1 MKHRHVF
8 CTTSVAQAAKAVRA
22 ATGAGVLE
30 DDIYLVARSDI
41 EVHQVRDRRKMADSD
56 FIPAAIR
63 GAIVGMVVGFLISLG
78 LALFWHVDPRA
89 MLFGAGMGA
98 AVGGLASS
106 LMGAAIPDP
115 IRRRFE
121 KEIDDGKVL
130 VVVDAGER
138 ELPGME
144 RAMAASDAVKL
155 PYEAP
160 SAMT

>member
-8 CTTSVAQAAKAVRA
+8 CTTSAAQAAKAVRA
-22 ATGAGVLE
+22 ATGAGALE

-41 EVHQVRDRRKMADSD
+41 EVHQIRDRRKMADSD

-63 GAIVGMVVGFLISLG
+63 GVLVGMLVGFLISLG
-78 LALFWHVDPRA
+78 LTLFWDIDPRA

-106 LMGAAIPDP
+106 LMGAATPDP
-115 IRRRFE
+115 IRQRFE
-121 KEIDDGKVL
+121 KEIDEGKVL
-130 VVVDAGER
+130 VVVDAEEQGV
-138 ELPGME
+138 PGME
-144 RAMAASDAVKL
+144 QAMAAAEAVKL